1 MIGGLLM
8 KPLKTFLNHLFYT
21 EDQILEKTKEKR
33 FQLLNASSEILKECK
48 TEDETINKLN
58 IMLRVNALIK
68 DSENESCVKIMYGD
82 GETCLIKYNDTFK
95 SVNVTNE

>member
-1 MIGGLLM
+1 M
-8 KPLKTFLNHLFYT
+8 KPLKTFFNHLFYT

-33 FQLLNASSEILKECK
+33 FQLLSDSSVVLKGCK
-48 TEDETINKLN
+48 TKDEAITKLN

-68 DSENESCVKIMYGD
+68 DSENESCVKVMYGD

-95 SVNVTNE
+95 SVTVTNE